1 MKTERRHEL
10 QTNWLADR
18 VGEFIVVI
26 KPYSK
31 GLTGALLAIVVVWA
45 AFLIMAHR
53 SHAEEASNWNKLWDG
68 LLGGTNAAEDLATL
82 SESYPKRP
90 TGQWALLILADN
102 DLSNGVGLLFVEKK
116 AGRDAIHNALDN
128 YKSVLQNA
136 TDPLVREHA
145 LFGEGRAQESLCNV
159 SDAVTAYQQLRT
171 DYPTG
176 SYSAR
181 AQERL
186 DDLARD
192 STKNRYDW
200 FKTLEPPPTGLGKG
214 SDKSGGTSGPQLPGE
229 LEPFSQFATPN
240 SKTPPPEPK
249 PDTGAA
255 TPKTPAT
262 GDNKTPATKS
272 SEKAAP
278 AAKATDAKTPDTKT
292 PDTKTP
298 DTKTPDTKTPADKT
312 AGKADEKSPVVP
324 KPADS
329 K

>member
-18 VGEFIVVI
+18 VGEIIVVL
-26 KPYSK
+26 KPYAK
-31 GLTGALLAIVVVWA
+31 GLTGVLLAVLVVWA

-53 SHAEEASNWNKLWDG
+53 SQAEEASNWNKLWDG
-68 LLGGTNAAEDLATL
+68 LLGGSNAAEDLATL
-82 SESYPKRP
+82 SESSPKQP

-102 DLSNGVGLLFVEKK
+102 DLSNGVGLQFVEKK

-128 YKSVLQNA
+128 YKTVLQNA

-145 LFGEGRAQESLCNV
+145 LYGVGLAQESLCNV
-159 SDAVTAYQQLRT
+159 ADAETAYKQLRT

-176 SYSAR
+176 SYSIR

-192 STKNRYDW
+192 STKARYDW
-200 FKTLEPPPTGLGKG
+200 FKTLEPPPSGLGKG
-214 SDKSGGTSGPQLPGE
+214 SDKTGGATGPQLPSE

-255 TPKTPAT
+255 TSKTPAT
-262 GDNKTPATKS
+262 GDVKTGDTKTPDSKTPETKTPATKV
-272 SEKAAP
+272 P
-278 AAKATDAKTPDTKT
+278 DA
-292 PDTKTP
+292 
-298 DTKTPDTKTPADKT
+298 KTPADKT
-312 AGKADEKSPVVP
+312 DGKVDEKSPVIP

-329 K
+329 KS